1 MDALREM
8 KVNMNR
14 QAHLDDYTFSV
25 SVASTFVLVMAL
37 NAVVFI
43 GSLAKGSSLEILNP
57 AALLWIQH
65 WPGRGIV

>member
-1 MDALREM
+1 MHLRET

-14 QAHLDDYTFSV
+14 HAHLDDHAFIV

-37 NAVVFI
+37 NAVVFT
-43 GSLAKGSSLEILNP
+43 GSLAKGWSLEILNP
-57 AALLWIQH
+57 TALVWIQH